1 MDRTTWI
8 LVGLVGLG
16 AVITVFLLRQD
27 EPPPPVVET
36 VAEAPP
42 EPVVEEVEPEP
53 VEPPPPAVSESE
65 PPVPTVPV
73 LEPIELPALEE
84 SDEEIRAALVDT
96 VGERPVESFLVPRE
110 IVRKIVVTVDNLPNE
125 KVAMRLRAVEPID
138 ERFVVNGSIDEG
150 YTLSPDNY
158 RRYAGFVRVV
168 EETDPEQ
175 LAALYFRYYPLL
187 QEGYEELGYPG
198 RQFHARVIAVID
210 DLLAAPAPAGP
221 LALVRPKVMYQF
233 ADPALESLSAGQK
246 MMVRMGPDNAYV
258 VKARLRE
265 LRGLL
270 TGAPAGD

>member
-27 EPPPPVVET
+27 EPPPPLVET

-96 VGERPVESFLVPRE
+96 VGERPV
-110 IVRKIVVTVDNLPNE
+110 
-125 KVAMRLRAVEPID
+125 
-138 ERFVVNGSIDEG
+138 
-150 YTLSPDNY
+150 
-158 RRYAGFVRVV
+158 
-168 EETDPEQ
+168 
-175 LAALYFRYYPLL
+175 
-187 QEGYEELGYPG
+187 
-198 RQFHARVIAVID
+198 
-210 DLLAAPAPAGP
+210 
-221 LALVRPKVMYQF
+221 
-233 ADPALESLSAGQK
+233 
-246 MMVRMGPDNAYV
+246 
-258 VKARLRE
+258 
-265 LRGLL
+265 
-270 TGAPAGD
+270 